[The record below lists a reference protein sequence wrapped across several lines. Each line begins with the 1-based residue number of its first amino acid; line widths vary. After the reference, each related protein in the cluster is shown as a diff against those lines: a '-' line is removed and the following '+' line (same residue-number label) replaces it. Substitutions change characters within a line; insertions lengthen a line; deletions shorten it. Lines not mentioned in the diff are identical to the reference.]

1 MAAKPNPSDSQNQ
14 PPPPVPPK
22 NSGISY
28 RSMARR
34 EPQTPFKPQ
43 NENISFWVL
52 KACFGLW
59 ILFNFLRTR
68 AKKITTVSSRFSLI
82 SSREARR
89 IFHKRKRLFISLD
102 KAQSNTTH
110 AHQKALFTGKQSNSP
125 CHSSSRS
132 VYERACKQIFATA
145 CHRLPRETFLPS
157 TCFRPL

>member
-1 MAAKPNPSDSQNQ
+1 MFSNLSIQNYNSNSILFPLWFSFQ
-14 PPPPVPPK
+14 VWWQLNQTHQTARTNHPLQFLQK

-52 KACFGLW
+52 KVCFGLW

-125 CHSSSRS
+125 CHS
-132 VYERACKQIFATA
+132 
-145 CHRLPRETFLPS
+145 
-157 TCFRPL
+157 